1 MLNFL
6 CSIHSTIQTWNEWQD
21 NPIITTIN
29 TTAYPIQ
36 NIEFPAITICSQG
49 AAKDLLD
56 KVILNQFEAYLRAR
70 GIQPETNA
78 TKLDTVST
86 GKRRKRSTE
95 KRISETLPDE
105 KVRVGNI
112 QTSVVMLLFQFLTR
126 ILSLVYET

>member
-70 GIQPETNA
+70 GIKPETNA
-78 TKLDTVST
+78 TKPDTVST

-105 KVRVGNI
+105 KVRVGHI
-112 QTSVVMLLFQFLTR
+112 QTSVVMLF
-126 ILSLVYET
+126 

>member
-49 AAKDLLD
+49 TAKDLLD

-70 GIQPETNA
+70 GINPETNA
-78 TKLDTVST
+78 TKPDTVST

-95 KRISETLPDE
+95 KRISETLPHE
-105 KVRVGNI
+105 KVRI
-112 QTSVVMLLFQFLTR
+112 DHIKTSVVML
-126 ILSLVYET
+126 

>member
-1 MLNFL
+1 MLYFL

-49 AAKDLLD
+49 TAKDLLD

-70 GIQPETNA
+70 GIKPETNA
-78 TKLDTVST
+78 TTPATVST

-105 KVRVGNI
+105 KVRVGHI
-112 QTSVVMLLFQFLTR
+112 QTSVVMKLQFLTR

>member
-1 MLNFL
+1 MLNLL

-49 AAKDLLD
+49 TAKDLLD

-70 GIQPETNA
+70 GIKPETNA
-78 TKLDTVST
+78 TKPATVST

-105 KVRVGNI
+105 KVRVGHI
-112 QTSVVMLLFQFLTR
+112 QASAVMLF
-126 ILSLVYET
+126 YEISISF

>member
-49 AAKDLLD
+49 TAKDLLD
-56 KVILNQFEAYLRAR
+56 KVILNQFEAYLRER
-70 GIQPETNA
+70 GIKPETNA
-78 TKLDTVST
+78 TKPDTVST

-105 KVRVGNI
+105 KVRVGHI
-112 QTSVVMLLFQFLTR
+112 QTSVVMLLNFNFL
-126 ILSLVYET
+126 LEYCH